1 MNSTK
6 SATSMVYAGCVDG
19 SLLLPYVVYK
29 ATNMCDTRTLG
40 DPQGAKYNRSKSGWF
55 DLRCFEEWFMSVAL
69 PYLKPLRGKKV
80 LVGNNLSSH
89 LSAEIIQKCEENQ
102 IAFCFLPSHS
112 ALKRLDSSK
121 QCHCLQLA
129 ECIAGLIH
137 LFYFTNSFLM
147 KR

>member
-1 MNSTK
+1 
-6 SATSMVYAGCVDG
+6 
-19 SLLLPYVVYK
+19 
-29 ATNMCDTRTLG
+29 
-40 DPQGAKYNRSKSGWF
+40 
-55 DLRCFEEWFMSVAL
+55 MSIAL
-69 PYLKPLRGKKV
+69 PYLKPLQGKKV
-80 LVGNNLSSH
+80 LVGGNLSLH

-112 ALKRLDSSK
+112 ALKRLDRSK

-137 LFYFTNSFLM
+137 LFCFSNSFLM